1 MKFTI
6 SQDAP
11 SRAWTVAP
19 DSFPAV
25 NRLDAALF
33 QNESLTP
40 GASLCGNDIFALVAV
55 RDHDVRTCQFTVDKS
70 VTDFSSGL
78 AQGYRQSLL
87 DKFDDFLQQTNAL
100 EGGLIRPGSLGI
112 IRSLLAHHLSAT
124 FAESLYFHYGFFQ
137 GTAGKI
143 RSYVDL
149 QAGMRLRVESDL
161 GAGQSVY
168 QLVESL
174 RADGTP
180 QLGLDA
186 FFAYTELPKV
196 DTNTGG
202 DTSAIDLASALKLR
216 RFVRLCYPPNM
227 PSSNAAVSQNALER
241 VTLLGAD
248 TLADLNFATNDYYQ
262 ANAITKT
269 GTLVSSFRGRIIA
282 IPEIAMLLNGAPIYV
297 PVGTSVRQALSRFT
311 TVPRLAGF
319 RPAFPYRRFAADT
332 QYVGDDMQDAYP
344 EDFYHTVGFQSSTQ
358 ASGPQD
364 AFDLPVLAGDSYR
377 FNIE

>member
-1 MKFTI
+1 MKFI
-6 SQDAP
+6 IAQDSP

-19 DSFPAV
+19 DNFPAV

-40 GASLCGNDIFALVAV
+40 GAKICGNDIFALLAV
-55 RDHDVRTCQFTVDKS
+55 MDHDIRTCNLTVDKRI
-70 VTDFSSGL
+70 TDFTAGL
-78 AQGYRQSLL
+78 AQGYRQGLL
-87 DKFDDFLQQTNAL
+87 DSFDDFLQQANAL
-100 EGGLIRPGSLGI
+100 EGGLIHPGGLSL
-112 IRSLLAHHLSAT
+112 IRGVLAHHLPVT
-124 FAESLYFHYGFFQ
+124 FAESLYLHYGFFQ
-137 GTAGKI
+137 GTTNKI
-143 RSYVDL
+143 QSYIDL
-149 QAGMRLRVESDL
+149 QAGMRLRIEGDL
-161 GAGQSVY
+161 GAGQSAY

-186 FFAYTELPKV
+186 FFASTELPKV

-202 DTSAIDLASALKLR
+202 DKSAIDLASALKLR

-227 PSSNAAVSQNALER
+227 PSSDAAVSQNALER

-248 TLADLNFATNDYYQ
+248 TLVDLNSATNDYYQ
-262 ANAITKT
+262 ARAITKA
-269 GTLVSSFRGRIIA
+269 GVLVSSFRGRTIA
-282 IPEIAMLLNGAPIYV
+282 IPEIAMLLNGAPLYV

-311 TVPRLAGF
+311 VVPRLAGF

-332 QYVGDDMQDAYP
+332 QFTGDDIQDAYP
-344 EDFYHTVGFQSSTQ
+344 EDFYHTVSFQSGTQ